1 MYTGV
6 YFDKLSERWNAYIN
20 LKNKRYYL
28 SSYRDIEDA
37 VKERRL
43 AEERL
48 HDPEIM
54 ERFGDLTAERKTE
67 FLAYLSGTAREKL
80 EELK

>member
-43 AEERL
+43 AEAQL

-54 ERFGDLTAERKTE
+54 ERLEDLTAEKKTE
-67 FLAYLSGTAREKL
+67 FMAYLTGPP
-80 EELK
+80 EETK

>member
-28 SSYRDIEDA
+28 GSYRDIEDA

-43 AEERL
+43 AEARL
-48 HDPEIM
+48 HDPAIIAHIETLTE
-54 ERFGDLTAERKTE
+54 ERRKE
-67 FLAYLSGTAREKL
+67 FAMYLRDNVDTI
-80 EELK
+80 